1 MTRPTERE
9 MDLIFFLSPCRNHPL
24 QQETTHS
31 DFYKPELK
39 RNYLIQMKRF
49 ITCNLL
55 YPKHCLLPRINI
67 SHTIP
72 SFKLLLQKLNSH
84 KMVPPPSPH
93 SENQK
98 GQAYPLVD
106 ICPRSGLLPPWQ
118 SFAPLCSTF
127 SRALL
132 CFL

>member
-31 DFYKPELK
+31 DFYKPKLK

-55 YPKHCLLPRINI
+55 YPKHCFLPRINI
-67 SHTIP
+67 SYAIYSAFFYTSTPKI
-72 SFKLLLQKLNSH
+72 
-84 KMVPPPSPH
+84 
-93 SENQK
+93 K
-98 GQAYPLVD
+98 GPQNGAPPLVK
-106 ICPRSGLLPPWQ
+106 
-118 SFAPLCSTF
+118 
-127 SRALL
+127 
-132 CFL
+132 